1 MSAADLFGDA
11 RLATLNRY
19 PWAGQLLAKAPA
31 FCVWILAAV
40 LAWQLSGLVWGLFP
54 SKPDDNVQLT
64 YTTTA
69 STDADTAT
77 TQSANVAPIVEAHL
91 FGEAK
96 PEDEQEI
103 VNGGGEVPPDAPET
117 NLPLELKGTLA
128 SDTPANALAIIADG
142 RDEKVYRIDDVVRRG
157 VTLHSVEAKRVLLSR
172 AGTIEALNLPV
183 PEETASTRPV
193 VRRPTQSV
201 SQRQRPSVR
210 ETITS
215 NASALTEIISPRPYY
230 VGGQQRG
237 FRLYPSRDR
246 QKFAAL
252 GLRPGDIVTEINGM
266 PLTNAQQAA
275 QVFSQLADAQ
285 SVTVMLERNGKPQS
299 MTLDVN
305 QIENATQAD

>member
-1 MSAADLFGDA
+1 MSAAELLGNA

-19 PWAGQLLAKAPA
+19 PWAGKAASHAPTVCVLL
-31 FCVWILAAV
+31 LAAV
-40 LAWQLSGLVWGLFP
+40 LAWQLAGLIWAVFP
-54 SKPDDNVQLT
+54 ARADNNVQLT
-64 YTTTA
+64 YATSTA
-69 STDADTAT
+69 ADTDVGAT
-77 TQSANVAPIVEAHL
+77 RAANVAPIVEAHL

-96 PEDEQEI
+96 PEDAVVATPEI
-103 VNGGGEVPPDAPET
+103 DTTDAPET

-128 SDTPANALAIIADG
+128 SDDPDNALAIIADG
-142 RDEKVYRIDDVVRRG
+142 RDEKVYRVDDTVRRG
-157 VTLHSVEAKRVLLSR
+157 VTLHGVEPTRVLLSR
-172 AGTIEALNLPV
+172 AGVIEALNLPV

-201 SQRQRPSVR
+201 NQRQRASVSQA
-210 ETITS
+210 ITS
-215 NASALTEIISPRPYY
+215 NAPALQEIISPRPYY

-299 MTLDVN
+299 LTLDVN